1 LIRITL
7 LAFVVFL
14 TAGCLPRNAFAP
26 PPDNWE
32 MWKKPGTE
40 DVVLWKDLLNCGY
53 DSPFGGLRVKERVP
67 RTLSQV
73 AGSMICM
80 ERLGYT
86 HSPRGRDTPICRIS
100 GWKSTDACLLG
111 KDIPIP
117 DPQRRLNGAYCKQY
131 PKSRACIP

>member
-1 LIRITL
+1 MIKQAMVI
-7 LAFVVFL
+7 LAVIV

-32 MWKKPGTE
+32 MWKKPSTE
-40 DVVLWKDLLNCGY
+40 DVVLWKDMLDCGY
-53 DSPFGGLRVKERVP
+53 DSPFSGARVKVDVP

-80 ERLGYT
+80 EQLGYT
-86 HSPRGRDTPICRIS
+86 HSYGGRDIPICRIS

-111 KDIPIP
+111 RDIPTP
-117 DPQRRLNGAYCKQY
+117 DPQRRLNGGYCKKY
-131 PKSRACIP
+131 PESRACVP